1 MLRELF
7 KLAEKLEEQKKYN
20 KVDSITKYLVELSK
34 SKMLKSSPELKNDVP
49 TKLLMLEKAGVD
61 THEFFEKL
69 KDSDLDDSDLESI
82 NQKLKVNCP
91 DKEIDEKDT
100 DLHEYILW
108 MNKEQ
113 DKPEET
119 NKEESEK
126 YLEDLRSTFL
136 DFLTDVVV
144 KDFKKEKPTQSI
156 NPDSLIQFYFEK
168 RDKYEDELDK
178 YDLMLGQT
186 EGIMSDDEFAEDLEG
201 ELSSSEPG
209 PIVRHGE

>member
-1 MLRELF
+1 
-7 KLAEKLEEQKKYN
+7 
-20 KVDSITKYLVELSK
+20 
-34 SKMLKSSPELKNDVP
+34 
-49 TKLLMLEKAGVD
+49 
-61 THEFFEKL
+61 
-69 KDSDLDDSDLESI
+69 
-82 NQKLKVNCP
+82 
-91 DKEIDEKDT
+91 
-100 DLHEYILW
+100 

-156 NPDSLIQFYFEK
+156 NPDNLIQFYFEK

-186 EGIMSDDEFAEDLEG
+186 EGIMSDDEFSEDLEG